1 MEKKENPEAL
11 LLAESRP
18 QGLVS
23 LPDRLDRFARAKDR
37 SLGMASYLTTFAAS
51 ADSPK
56 FQRLHASKSAGRL
69 SSCGCWLTFRH
80 YFSVD
85 QLRLVAGQFCQQSK
99 LCPLCSIRRG
109 SRNMAVY
116 LERFHSILAVKPL
129 LKPFLVTFTVRNG
142 LDLGERFAHLRKAL
156 KRCLD
161 GRRQALS
168 GNGRGDTLF
177 SSFEAGIGAFEITN
191 QGKGKGWHPHVHF
204 IILAEEMP
212 DQALLS
218 REWLARTKDSF
229 VVDVRP
235 VSMENPVGG
244 FCEVFKYAMKFQGL
258 SFEHNWEAHWALR
271 RKRLL
276 VSFGDFY
283 GVYEPESLEDEIPLD
298 ELPYIDMLFQYAAGT
313 YLHKGTVHAVQGP
326 AESGGT
332 AAPSISSIRESA

>member
-1 MEKKENPEAL
+1 MKEKENPEAL

-18 QGLVS
+18 QGLLS

-37 SLGMASYLTTFAAS
+37 SLGMASYLTTFAGS
-51 ADSPK
+51 LDSSK
-56 FQRLHASKSAGRL
+56 LERAHAAKSAGRL

-116 LERFHSILAVKPL
+116 LERFHFIMAQKPL
-129 LKPFLVTFTVRNG
+129 LRPFLVTLTVKNG
-142 LDLGERFAHLRKAL
+142 PDFIERYNHLRMAL
-156 KRCLD
+156 KRCFD
-161 GRRQALS
+161 ARRQALT
-168 GNGRGDTLF
+168 RGKCHTVF
-177 SSFEAGIGAFEITN
+177 AGFEAGIGAYEFTN
-191 QGKGKGWHPHVHF
+191 QGRGWHPHAHF

-212 DQALLS
+212 DQAALS

-235 VSMENPVGG
+235 VCMENPVGG

-283 GVYEPESLEDEIPLD
+283 GVHEPESLEDEIPLE
-298 ELPYIDMLFQYAAGT
+298 ELPYIDMLFQYVAGT
-313 YLHKGTVHAVQGP
+313 YLHKGTVNAVQGP
-326 AESGGT
+326 AHAGGT
-332 AAPSISSIRESA
+332 ASPFILSERESA